1 VGNTT
6 QGQNLGDGAKIY
18 KGKAGGN
25 LLQFRSISP
34 TGGSIQIYQVDDKIL
49 ISGGS
54 SGSVTSVAAGDGM
67 NFTTITGTGS
77 VALGTPSTL
86 TLTTTNTVGTNTH
99 CHALNIANFTTSAA
113 GLAPASGGGTTNFL
127 RADGSW
133 AAPAGSVT
141 SVAAGDGMNFTTI
154 TGTGSVAL
162 GTPSTLTLTTT
173 NTVGTNTHCH
183 ALSIANFT
191 TSAAGLAPAS
201 GGGTTNF
208 LRADGSWVAP
218 SGGGLDAYAALTSG
232 AIVTWDA
239 SGGLNKTLNIAANF
253 TLALT
258 NLSNG
263 MSGDL
268 RINNT
273 TASTITI
280 TLPASNSRLNGSV
293 NSLPAGIYHLTWT
306 YSGTYTDFSIAQY
319 VTYS

>member
-1 VGNTT
+1 MSNRSNICLVGNTT

-99 CHALNIANFTTSAA
+99 CHALN
-113 GLAPASGGGTTNFL
+113 
-127 RADGSW
+127 
-133 AAPAGSVT
+133 
-141 SVAAGDGMNFTTI
+141 
-154 TGTGSVAL
+154 
-162 GTPSTLTLTTT
+162 
-173 NTVGTNTHCH
+173 
-183 ALSIANFT
+183 IANFT